1 MVLLVHSSISP
12 HCRKIRVLMAEK
24 RMLFVLKEENPWAL
38 SKDIMKINP
47 AGELPVFIY
56 DGNII
61 SGNYAITEFLEETYS
76 QNRMISGSNKDR
88 AEIRRLVDWFDNKF
102 YREVYQYIAGEKIY
116 KRFAMHLP
124 PESKRI
130 KAGINNLRFHL
141 EYIDWIVE
149 RNNYLV
155 GSDFS
160 LADISAAAQL
170 SVIDYLGDVPWE
182 DYNNAKLW
190 YSKIKSRPSFK
201 DILNDRIRGIYPSK
215 HYADLDF

>member
-1 MVLLVHSSISP
+1 MVLLVHNSVLP
-12 HCRKIRVLMAEK
+12 QCRKIRILMAEK
-24 RMLFVLKEENPWAL
+24 KMLFVLKEENPWNL

-47 AGELPVFIY
+47 AGELPIFIF

-61 SGNYAITEFLEETYS
+61 AGNYAITEFLEETYT
-76 QNRMISGSNKDR
+76 QNRLIQGNNKER
-88 AEIRRLVDWFDNKF
+88 AEIRRLTDWFDNKF
-102 YREVYQYIAGEKIY
+102 YRDVYQYIAGEKIY
-116 KRFAMHLP
+116 KRFVTRQS

-155 GSDFS
+155 GSELS

-170 SVIDYLGDVPWE
+170 SIIDYLGDVPWE
-182 DYNNAKLW
+182 DYKNAKLW

-201 DILNDRIRGIYPSK
+201 EILNDRIKGIYPSK
-215 HYADLDF
+215 HYENLDF

>member
-1 MVLLVHSSISP
+1 MVLLVHNSVLP
-12 HCRKIRVLMAEK
+12 QCRKIRVIMAEK
-24 RMLFVLKEENPWAL
+24 KMLFVLKEENPWRL

-47 AGELPVFIY
+47 AGELPIFIF

-61 SGNYAITEFLEETYS
+61 AGNYAITEFLEETYT
-76 QNRMISGSNKDR
+76 QNRLIQGNNKER
-88 AEIRRLVDWFDNKF
+88 AEIRRLTDWFDNKF
-102 YREVYQYIAGEKIY
+102 YRDVYQYIAGEKIY
-116 KRFAMHLP
+116 KRFVLHQP

-130 KAGINNLRFHL
+130 KAGVNNLRFHL

-155 GSDFS
+155 GSELS

-182 DYNNAKLW
+182 DFKNAKLW

-201 DILNDRIRGIYPSK
+201 EILNDRIKGIYPSK
-215 HYADLDF
+215 HYEDLDF

>member
-1 MVLLVHSSISP
+1 
-12 HCRKIRVLMAEK
+12 MAEK
-24 RMLFVLKEENPWAL
+24 KMLFVLKEETPWAL

-47 AGELPVFIY
+47 AGELPIFIF

-61 SGNYAITEFLEETYS
+61 SGNYAITEFLEETYT
-76 QNRMISGSNKDR
+76 QNRLFVGNNKQR
-88 AEIRRLVDWFDNKF
+88 AETRRLVDWFDNKF
-102 YREVYQYIAGEKIY
+102 QHEVYQYIVGEKVY
-116 KRFAMHLP
+116 KRFALRKP

-130 KAGINNLRFHL
+130 QAGINNLRFHL

-155 GSDFS
+155 GDEFS

-170 SVIDYLGDVPWE
+170 SIIDYLGDVPWE
-182 DYNNAKLW
+182 DYKNTKLW

-201 DILNDRIRGIYPSK
+201 EILNDRIKNIYPST
-215 HYADLDF
+215 HYTDLDF

>member
-1 MVLLVHSSISP
+1 
-12 HCRKIRVLMAEK
+12 MAEK
-24 RMLFVLKEENPWAL
+24 KLLFVLKEENPWAL
-38 SKDIMKINP
+38 SKDVLKINP
-47 AGELPVFIY
+47 AGELPIFIY

-61 SGNYAITEFLEETYS
+61 SGNYAITEFLEESYT
-76 QNRMISGSNKDR
+76 QNRLIYGNNKSR

-116 KRFAMHLP
+116 KRFVMRQP

-130 KAGINNLRFHL
+130 KAGINNLRYHL
-141 EYIDWIVE
+141 EYIDWVVE

-155 GSDFS
+155 GNDFS
-160 LADISAAAQL
+160 LADVSAAAQL

-182 DYNNAKLW
+182 DYKNAKLW

-201 DILNDRIRGIYPSK
+201 EILNDRIKGIYPSNN
-215 HYADLDF
+215 YANLDF

>member
-1 MVLLVHSSISP
+1 
-12 HCRKIRVLMAEK
+12 
-24 RMLFVLKEENPWAL
+24 MLYVLKEEIPWAL

-47 AGELPVFIY
+47 AGELPIFIF

-61 SGNYAITEFLEETYS
+61 AGNYAISEFLEETYT
-76 QNRMISGSNKDR
+76 QNRLIVGNNKER
-88 AEIRRLVDWFDNKF
+88 AETRRLIDWFDNKF
-102 YREVYQYIAGEKIY
+102 YHDVYQYIVGEKVY
-116 KRFAMHLP
+116 KRFALHKP

-130 KAGINNLRFHL
+130 QVGINNLRFHL

-155 GSDFS
+155 NDEFS

-170 SVIDYLGDVPWE
+170 SIIDYLGDVPWQ
-182 DYNNAKLW
+182 DYKNAKLW

-201 DILNDRIRGIYPSK
+201 EILNDRIKNIYPST
-215 HYADLDF
+215 HYTDLDF

>member
-1 MVLLVHSSISP
+1 MVLLVHNNISP
-12 HCRKIRVLMAEK
+12 HCRKIRILMAEK
-24 RMLFVLKEENPWAL
+24 KMLFVLKEENPWAL
-38 SKDIMKINP
+38 SKDILKINP
-47 AGELPVFIY
+47 AGELPIFIF

-61 SGNYAITEFLEETYS
+61 AGNYAITEFLEETYT
-76 QNRMISGSNKDR
+76 QNRLIHGNNKQR
-88 AEIRRLVDWFDNKF
+88 AETRRLIDWFDNKF
-102 YREVYQYIAGEKIY
+102 YREVYQYIVWEKIY
-116 KRFAMHLP
+116 KRFALHQP

-130 KAGINNLRFHL
+130 KAGLNNLRFHL

-155 GSDFS
+155 DNDFS

-170 SVIDYLGDVPWE
+170 SVIDYLGDVPWQ
-182 DYNNAKLW
+182 DFKNAKLW

-201 DILNDRIRGIYPSK
+201 EILNDRIKGIYPSN

>member
-1 MVLLVHSSISP
+1 MVLLVHSNISP
-12 HCRKIRVLMAEK
+12 QCRKIRILMAEK
-24 RMLFVLKEENPWAL
+24 KLLFVLKEENPWAL
-38 SKDIMKINP
+38 SKDVLKINP
-47 AGELPVFIY
+47 AGELPVFIF

-61 SGNYAITEFLEETYS
+61 AGNYAITEFLEETYT
-76 QNRMISGSNKDR
+76 QNKLISGNNKSR
-88 AEIRRLVDWFDNKF
+88 AEIRRLIDWFDNKF

-116 KRFAMHLP
+116 KRFVLRQP

-130 KAGINNLRFHL
+130 KAGINNLRYHL

-155 GSDFS
+155 GNDFS

-182 DYNNAKLW
+182 DYKNAKLW

-201 DILNDRIRGIYPSK
+201 EILNDRIKGIYPSN

>member
-1 MVLLVHSSISP
+1 MVLLVHNSVLP
-12 HCRKIRVLMAEK
+12 QCRKIRVIMAEK
-24 RMLFVLKEENPWAL
+24 KMLFVLKEENPWHL

-47 AGELPVFIY
+47 AGELPIFIF

-61 SGNYAITEFLEETYS
+61 AGNYAITEFLEETYT
-76 QNRMISGSNKDR
+76 QNRLIQGNNKDR
-88 AEIRRLVDWFDNKF
+88 AEIRRLTDWFDNKF
-102 YREVYQYIAGEKIY
+102 YRDVYQYIAGEKIY
-116 KRFAMHLP
+116 KRFVLHQP

-130 KAGINNLRFHL
+130 KAGVNNLRFHM

-155 GSDFS
+155 GSELS

-182 DYNNAKLW
+182 DFKNAKLW

-201 DILNDRIRGIYPSK
+201 EILNDRIKGIYPSK
-215 HYADLDF
+215 HYEDLDF

>member
-12 HCRKIRVLMAEK
+12 HSRKVRILMAEK
-24 RMLFVLKEENPWAL
+24 KMLFVLKEEIPWAL

-88 AEIRRLVDWFDNKF
+88 AEIRRLIDWFDNKF

-116 KRFAMHLP
+116 KRFALHQP

-170 SVIDYLGDVPWE
+170 SIIDYLGDVPWE
-182 DYNNAKLW
+182 DYKNAKLW

-201 DILNDRIRGIYPSK
+201 EILNDRIKGIYPSN
-215 HYADLDF
+215 HYTDLDF

>member
-1 MVLLVHSSISP
+1 MVLLVHNSVLP
-12 HCRKIRVLMAEK
+12 QCRKIRILMAEK
-24 RMLFVLKEENPWAL
+24 KMLFVLKEENPWML

-47 AGELPVFIY
+47 AGELPIFIY

-61 SGNYAITEFLEETYS
+61 SGNYAITEFLEETYT
-76 QNRMISGSNKDR
+76 QNRLISGNNKQR
-88 AEIRRLVDWFDNKF
+88 AEVRRLIDWFDNKF

-116 KRFAMHLP
+116 KRFALKQS

-155 GSDFS
+155 GNDFS

-170 SVIDYLGDVPWE
+170 SIIDYLGDVPWE
-182 DYNNAKLW
+182 DYKSAKLW

-201 DILNDRIRGIYPSK
+201 EILKDRIKGIYPAK
-215 HYADLDF
+215 HYMDLDF

>member
-1 MVLLVHSSISP
+1 MLLLVHSNILP
-12 HCRKIRVLMAEK
+12 QCRKIRILMAEK
-24 RMLFVLKEENPWAL
+24 KMLYVLKEETPWAL
-38 SKDIMKINP
+38 SKDILKINP
-47 AGELPVFIY
+47 AGELPVFIF

-61 SGNYAITEFLEETYS
+61 SGNYAITEFLEETYT
-76 QNRMISGSNKDR
+76 QNRLFVGNNKQR
-88 AEIRRLVDWFDNKF
+88 AEARRLVDWFDNKF
-102 YREVYQYIAGEKIY
+102 QREVYQYIVGEKVY
-116 KRFAMHLP
+116 KRFALRKP

-130 KAGINNLRFHL
+130 QAGINNLRFHL

-155 GSDFS
+155 GDEFS

-182 DYNNAKLW
+182 DYKNTKLW

-201 DILNDRIRGIYPSK
+201 EILNDRIKNIYPST
-215 HYADLDF
+215 HYTDLDF

>member
-1 MVLLVHSSISP
+1 MVLLVHNSMLP
-12 HCRKIRVLMAEK
+12 HCRKIRILMAEK

-38 SKDIMKINP
+38 SQDILKINP
-47 AGELPVFIY
+47 AGELPVFIF

-61 SGNYAITEFLEETYS
+61 SGNYAITEFLEETYT
-76 QNRMISGSNKDR
+76 QNRLIMGSNKER

-102 YREVYQYIAGEKIY
+102 HREVYQYIVGEKIH
-116 KRFAMHLP
+116 KRFALKQP

-130 KAGINNLRFHL
+130 KVGQNNLKFHM

-155 GSDFS
+155 GNE
-160 LADISAAAQL
+160 LTMADISAAAQL
-170 SVIDYLGDVPWE
+170 SIIDYLGDIPWE
-182 DYNNAKLW
+182 DFKNAKLW

-201 DILNDRIRGIYPSK
+201 EILNDRIKGIYPAK

>member
-1 MVLLVHSSISP
+1 
-12 HCRKIRVLMAEK
+12 MAEK

-61 SGNYAITEFLEETYS
+61 AGNYAITEFLEETYS

-88 AEIRRLVDWFDNKF
+88 AEVRRLIDWFDNKF

-124 PESKRI
+124 PESKKI

-201 DILNDRIRGIYPSK
+201 EILADRFKGIYPSN
-215 HYADLDF
+215 HYTDLDF

>member
-1 MVLLVHSSISP
+1 MVLLVHNSVLP
-12 HCRKIRVLMAEK
+12 QCRKIRVIMAEK
-24 RMLFVLKEENPWAL
+24 KMLFVLKEENPWRL

-47 AGELPVFIY
+47 AGELPIFIF

-61 SGNYAITEFLEETYS
+61 AGNYAITEFLEETYT
-76 QNRMISGSNKDR
+76 QNRLIQGNNKER
-88 AEIRRLVDWFDNKF
+88 AEIRRLTDWFDNKF
-102 YREVYQYIAGEKIY
+102 YRDVYQYIAGEKIY
-116 KRFAMHLP
+116 KRFVLHQP

-130 KAGINNLRFHL
+130 KAGINNLRFHM

-155 GSDFS
+155 GSELS

-182 DYNNAKLW
+182 DFKNAKLW

-201 DILNDRIRGIYPSK
+201 EILNDRIKGIYPSK
-215 HYADLDF
+215 HYEDLDF